1 MKYRDFGKTGITVS
15 EVGFGA
21 WAIGGNRHGNSY
33 GATDDKTSLAAIDVA
48 IGLGCNFFDTADVYG
63 WGLSEELIGRAVK
76 GKRDAIVIATKG
88 GSDFYQGYGFQTFTP
103 EYIRYALDKSLSR
116 LQTDYIDV
124 YQLHNP
130 PLEVIESVETYEI
143 LQDLKKDGKIRAWGL
158 SVFKASDGLVALN
171 VCKPDCL
178 QVPYNIF
185 MKEPEIELFPKAA
198 ELGCAIIAREPL
210 ANGFLAGKYDLNPS
224 FESGDMRRNWPKD
237 YIHARVQAAAKLAFL
252 ERNGSRTLAQ
262 AAIRWVLDCSMVTV
276 TIPGIKTPEQASEN
290 LASPSVAMISQE
302 ERCAVEELQTE
313 QFGLA

>member
-21 WAIGGNRHGNSY
+21 WAIGGNRQGNSY
-33 GATDDKTSLAAIDVA
+33 GATDDKVSLAALDVA
-48 IGLGCNFFDTADVYG
+48 IGMGCNFFDTADVYG
-63 WGLSEELIGRAVK
+63 WGLSEELIGKAVK
-76 GKRDAIVIATKG
+76 GKRDSAVIATKV

-130 PLEVIESVETYEI
+130 PLDVIDCLDTYDV

-158 SVFKASDGLVALN
+158 SVFNSSDGLVALS

-185 MKEPEIELFPKAA
+185 MKEPEIELFPKAT
-198 ELGCAIIAREPL
+198 EVGCALIAREPL
-210 ANGFLAGKYDLNPS
+210 ANGFLTGKYDLNPA
-224 FESGDMRRNWPKD
+224 FESGDIRRNWPKD
-237 YIHARVQAAAKLAFL
+237 YIHARVQAASKLGFL
-252 ERNGSRTLAQ
+252 TRNGSRTLAQ
-262 AAIRWVLDCSMVTV
+262 AAICWVLECPMVTV
-276 TIPGIKTPEQASEN
+276 TIPGIKTPEQAQEN
-290 LASPSVAMISQE
+290 LSSSSVPPISQE
-302 ERCAVEELQTE
+302 ERQSVEELQTE